1 PDARGEADLS
11 RRVRG
16 RVDREDV
23 LVGEVEAHTWRPV
36 ASDRVEP
43 LPALVVEADDDADIG
58 RGDAIVALER
68 RRHPGSAESVVD
80 EQVGGAIARCRDR
93 REDARP
99 IAGEERCGVDA
110 RAIGAHR
117 ERARSVAEERQ
128 DLDRARGVVRI
139 EDPYVGATDA
149 WRGELGIARAVLA
162 SMSRRDEDEV
172 SLDARDHDV
181 ARLIADE
188 R

>member
-1 PDARGEADLS
+1 DG
-11 RRVRG
+11 
-16 RVDREDV
+16 
-23 LVGEVEAHTWRPV
+23 
-36 ASDRVEP
+36 
-43 LPALVVEADDDADIG
+43 
-58 RGDAIVALER
+58 
-68 RRHPGSAESVVD
+68 
-80 EQVGGAIARCRDR
+80 
-93 REDARP
+93 RP

-188 R
+188 RGRLHEGARGVAHVDDRDAVREVVDHPELVLVSCGNRDGLETDDDLAHASKPAISIDLED